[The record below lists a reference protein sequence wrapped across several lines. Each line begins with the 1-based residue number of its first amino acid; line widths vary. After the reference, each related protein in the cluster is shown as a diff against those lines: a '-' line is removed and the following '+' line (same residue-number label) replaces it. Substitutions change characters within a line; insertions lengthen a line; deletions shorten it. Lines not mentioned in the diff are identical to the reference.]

1 MATTK
6 TSYARPVCI
15 VDGLRTPFIKA
26 EGKPGPF
33 EASDLAVNAGKVL
46 LARQPFAANALD
58 EVILGC
64 VAPGPNEANIAR
76 LVALRLGCGDSMPA
90 FTVQRN
96 CASGL
101 QALDT
106 AALNIAAGRA
116 EMVLAGGTESMS
128 HSPILFGQKMVDW
141 LGAMMRCKTLPKKL
155 RHLLRLRLSYLAPVI
170 GLKCGLSDPLLG
182 ISMGQTAENVA
193 YRFNINRVEMDAYA
207 ANSHQRLL
215 QAQQADFMGEVVP
228 LYDDKGNVIT
238 ADNGVREDSTAERLA
253 KLRPVFDRGGNITA
267 GNSAQVTD
275 GAALLILASEKAV
288 EQHNLPVLGKIIDAQ
303 WSGLNPAVM
312 GLGPAHAMLPLL
324 QRQQLGIDD
333 IDNWEINEAFAAQ
346 VLGCLA
352 AWQDEDYCKT
362 QLGLDAAFG
371 AIPMDRLNV
380 DGGGI
385 SLGHPV
391 GASGA
396 RIVLHLLHTLKRNQR
411 KRGIASL
418 CIGVGQGGA
427 MMIEQGE

>member
-1 MATTK
+1 
-6 TSYARPVCI
+6 
-15 VDGLRTPFIKA
+15 
-26 EGKPGPF
+26 
-33 EASDLAVNAGKVL
+33 
-46 LARQPFAANALD
+46 
-58 EVILGC
+58 
-64 VAPGPNEANIAR
+64 
-76 LVALRLGCGDSMPA
+76 
-90 FTVQRN
+90 
-96 CASGL
+96 
-101 QALDT
+101 
-106 AALNIAAGRA
+106 
-116 EMVLAGGTESMS
+116 
-128 HSPILFGQKMVDW
+128 
-141 LGAMMRCKTLPKKL
+141 
-155 RHLLRLRLSYLAPVI
+155 
-170 GLKCGLSDPLLG
+170 
-182 ISMGQTAENVA
+182 
-193 YRFNINRVEMDAYA
+193 
-207 ANSHQRLL
+207 
-215 QAQQADFMGEVVP
+215 VP